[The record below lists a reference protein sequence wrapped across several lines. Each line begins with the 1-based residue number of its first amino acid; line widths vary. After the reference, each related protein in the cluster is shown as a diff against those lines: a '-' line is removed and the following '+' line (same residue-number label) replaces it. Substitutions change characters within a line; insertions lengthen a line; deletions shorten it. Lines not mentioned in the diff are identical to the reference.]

1 MQMTTPAN
9 NSATSRNGEETAEQ
23 RAQRIAAAVRRAPA
37 KMTLQ
42 MAQEL
47 GVAECEIIRAL
58 PDGRAV
64 ELDVARWEEI
74 FQGFADLGAMHV
86 IVSNGAATIE
96 AVGEFG
102 GFSTWNEFFN
112 VQTKSLDMHIRHP
125 QLGAAFAV
133 EKPSHMNGVKTFSI
147 QFFDKAGAAA
157 LKVFFNF
164 GDKAPPDREARFQDM
179 RQRFRLAKPA

>member
-1 MQMTTPAN
+1 M
-9 NSATSRNGEETAEQ
+9 ETAEE
-23 RAQRIAAAVRRAPA
+23 RSERVRAAVSQAPA

-42 MAQEL
+42 LAAEL
-47 GVAECEIIRAL
+47 GVPECDVVRAL

-64 ELDVARWEEI
+64 ELDVRRWEEI
-74 FQGFADLGAMHV
+74 FHVFADLGEMHV

-133 EKPSHMNGVKTFSI
+133 EKPSHMSGVNTYSI
-147 QFFDKAGAAA
+147 QFFDRTGAAA

-164 GDKAPPDREARFQDM
+164 GGKATSERETRFQEM
-179 RQRFRLAKPA
+179 RERFRTAQA